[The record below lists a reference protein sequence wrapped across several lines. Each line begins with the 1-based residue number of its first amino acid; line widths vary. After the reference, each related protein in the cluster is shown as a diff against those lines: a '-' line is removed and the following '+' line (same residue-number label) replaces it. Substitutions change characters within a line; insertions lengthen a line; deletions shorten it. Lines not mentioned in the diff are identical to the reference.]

1 MAEQLKK
8 RLWRFRSYAL
18 RTYAKFPCSNFPSRS
33 SIAKWI
39 RSCKNLRSR
48 ITGVRPTIGFSGPD
62 VAALEG
68 RQVIAAKGH
77 CFVQRL
83 NQCAVTAA
91 PLEVA
96 AA

>member
-1 MAEQLKK
+1 
-8 RLWRFRSYAL
+8 
-18 RTYAKFPCSNFPSRS
+18 
-33 SIAKWI
+33 
-39 RSCKNLRSR
+39 LRSR